1 MSESA
6 RRRVLCLDI
15 EGGYGGS
22 SRSLFQS
29 LSNLPQD
36 VTEPEV
42 WCRRAGPVQA
52 LYAEAGIPCAVTPA
66 MPHVSALPRLS
77 RNLYVFTRAVL
88 RFSNSRA
95 FRNALSVAINERFD
109 IVHFNHEALFLL
121 ARWLRSHTQV
131 PFTMH
136 FRTNLVPS
144 ITARWQARVASNAID
159 HAIFISENEQR
170 SWQALGLKSTEI
182 SVIYNIAGTSKL
194 DATPHPNIP
203 NDTRLKIASL
213 SNYAWVRGVDR
224 LVEVAAA
231 LAARGRRDVL
241 FIVAGNMRLG
251 GSLPGELGSISR
263 QGGGLADYAA
273 AKGVADMFVFLGHV
287 SEPER
292 VLAGCHALARL
303 SREDNPW
310 GRDVIEALGAG
321 RPVIATGSY
330 DRFVESGVTGMLAP
344 AYSADDM
351 AATIIELADD
361 RALTHRL
368 GAAAQA
374 RIEMFCNGASR
385 AADLAAVWQG
395 VARR

>member
-1 MSESA
+1 MKHQKI
-6 RRRVLCLDI
+6 LCLDI

-29 LSNLPQD
+29 LSNFP
-36 VTEPEV
+36 EGAGAPEV

-52 LYAEAGIPCAVTPA
+52 LYANAGIPCSVTPT

-77 RNLYVFTRAVL
+77 RNLYVFSRARL
-88 RFSNSRA
+88 RFSASRA
-95 FRNALSVAINERFD
+95 FRDALSAAVNERFD

-121 ARWLRSHTQV
+121 ARWLRRYTQA
-131 PFTMH
+131 PFSMH

-159 HAIFISENEQR
+159 HAVFISENEQR
-170 SWQALGLKSTEI
+170 SWLALGLEPAQS
-182 SVIYNIAGTSKL
+182 SVIYNIAGTAKSDAAPHL
-194 DATPHPNIP
+194 DIP
-203 NDTRLKIASL
+203 DDARLKIASL
-213 SNYAWVRGVDR
+213 SNYAWIRGVDR

-241 FIVAGNMRLG
+241 FVVAGNMHFS
-251 GSLPGELGSISR
+251 GSLPGERGAISR
-263 QGGGLADYAA
+263 HGGSLADYAM

-344 AYSADDM
+344 SYSPDDI
-351 AATIIELADD
+351 AAKIIELADD
-361 RALTHRL
+361 RALISRL
-368 GAAAQA
+368 GVAAQA
-374 RIEMFCNGASR
+374 RIETLCNGASR

-395 VARR
+395 VARQ

>member
-1 MSESA
+1 MKQQNI
-6 RRRVLCLDI
+6 LCLDI

-29 LSNLPQD
+29 LSNLPKG
-36 VTEPEV
+36 VAEPEV

-52 LYAEAGIPCAVTPA
+52 LYAEAGIPCAVKPTMA
-66 MPHVSALPRLS
+66 HVSALPRLS
-77 RNLYVFTRAVL
+77 RNLYVFTRARL
-88 RFSNSRA
+88 RFSTSRT
-95 FRNALSVAINERFD
+95 FRNALSAAVNERFD

-121 ARWLRSHTQV
+121 ARWLRRHTQV

-170 SWQALGLKSTEI
+170 SWQALGLKPAES

-194 DATPHPNIP
+194 DATPYPDIP
-203 NDTRLKIASL
+203 DDARLKIASL
-213 SNYAWVRGVDR
+213 SNYAWIRGVDR

-241 FIVAGNMRLG
+241 FVVAGNMRLG
-251 GSLPGELGSISR
+251 GSLPGELGSISC
-263 QGGGLADYAA
+263 QGGSLADYAS
-273 AKGVADMFVFLGHV
+273 AKGVDDMFVFLGHV

-321 RPVIATGSY
+321 RPVVATGTY
-330 DRFVESGVTGMLAP
+330 DRFVESGVTGMLASS
-344 AYSADDM
+344 YSADDM
-351 AATIIELADD
+351 AAKIIELADD
-361 RALTHRL
+361 RALTNRL
-368 GAAAQA
+368 GTAARA
-374 RIEMFCNGASR
+374 RIELLCNGAAR

-395 VARR
+395 VARP